1 MQSRE
6 AGITLYTTK
15 FTLKVTNLVEE
26 LQITAP
32 KSTDLRGGQSL
43 SLKATAWTDYYKG
56 IKASNQKVIWRLIGE
71 DGEYTTST
79 DEASISRS
87 GRVSAKN
94 VTENTDI
101 TVVAISAEKEGANDS
116 IVLTI
121 RPKQTCTLTATFENW
136 DSETY
141 TGTVT
146 VPINLDAINADDLR
160 DHLDVL
166 AYISIPEDPADG
178 APAESVKDAV
188 VWSTSSK
195 SIVSIDSESGA
206 LKANKAGK
214 VTLTAKY
221 VKEISGK
228 KTTFTTKITL
238 VLVNAVK
245 EIEIAP
251 RVKEQKLYAGKT
263 LALRADTNPEATNKR
278 VKWSLED
285 DTFATIDVNSGLIT
299 AKRTV
304 KETVVL
310 TVHAEAVDGYGAK
323 ETIPLDVI
331 IYPLATEI
339 TPAVGGTDVDME
351 TKKVDLDVGV
361 EAALSATTKPDGAAT
376 DMKWTSSRSTVAY
389 IKWDKE
395 SNSYVLEAKRKGTAV
410 IKATALDG
418 SGKSVSF
425 TVEVS

>member
-1 MQSRE
+1 MCIR
-6 AGITLYTTK
+6 
-15 FTLKVTNLVEE
+15 
-26 LQITAP
+26 
-32 KSTDLRGGQSL
+32 DR

-79 DEASISRS
+79 DEASISSS

-146 VPINLDAINADDLR
+146 VPINLDEINADDLR

-166 AYISIPEDPADG
+166 AYISIPNDPADG
-178 APAESVKDAV
+178 DPAESVKDAV
-188 VWSTSSK
+188 IWSTSSK

-278 VKWSLED
+278 VKWSLVGEYD
-285 DTFATIDVNSGLIT
+285 DDYAVINANSGVIT

-304 KETVVL
+304 KSWCQVTVQ
-310 TVHAEAVDGYGAK
+310 AEALDGYECESA
-323 ETIPLDVI
+323 TFTVD
-331 IYPLATEI
+331 IYPLATEVKP
-339 TPAVGGTDVDME
+339 TLNGVSVSMTDHGSMTVKEEAVLGIE
-351 TKKVDLDVGV
+351 
-361 EAALSATTKPDGAAT
+361 KPDNGA
-376 DMKWTSSRSTVAY
+376 DPEIKWTSSRTSVAT
-389 IKWDKE
+389 IKWDKDNE
-395 SNSYVLEAKRKGTAV
+395 VYVLVAKGKGTAT
-410 IKATALDG
+410 IL
-418 SGKSVSF
+418 SLIHI
-425 TVEVS
+425 

>member
-1 MQSRE
+1 M
-6 AGITLYTTK
+6 
-15 FTLKVTNLVEE
+15 
-26 LQITAP
+26 
-32 KSTDLRGGQSL
+32 
-43 SLKATAWTDYYKG
+43 
-56 IKASNQKVIWRLIGE
+56 
-71 DGEYTTST
+71 
-79 DEASISRS
+79 
-87 GRVSAKN
+87 SAKN

-278 VKWSLED
+278 VKWSL
-285 DTFATIDVNSGLIT
+285 
-299 AKRTV
+299 
-304 KETVVL
+304 
-310 TVHAEAVDGYGAK
+310 
-323 ETIPLDVI
+323 
-331 IYPLATEI
+331 
-339 TPAVGGTDVDME
+339 VGE
-351 TKKVDLDVGV
+351 
-361 EAALSATTKPDGAAT
+361 
-376 DMKWTSSRSTVAY
+376 
-389 IKWDKE
+389 
-395 SNSYVLEAKRKGTAV
+395 
-410 IKATALDG
+410 
-418 SGKSVSF
+418 
-425 TVEVS
+425 